1 MRSPLSLLPAILFVA
16 TLSGTA
22 LAGTPVAPPD
32 APAVRVTRWAEFGTV
47 TVESFGAG
55 VPAGVPSGPAVADA
69 GANVTT
75 VGLELALDAV
85 HPNPAHGADFVVNV
99 VLPGADPAQL
109 ELLDVMGRRVA
120 ARDLGA
126 LGAGRHSVELDGG
139 VQLAPGV
146 YMLRLTQAG
155 LARVTRVTIVD

>member
-1 MRSPLSLLPAILFVA
+1 MRSPLSLLPAFLLVIGAF
-16 TLSGTA
+16 SGPA
-22 LAGTPVAPPD
+22 VAGTPAAPPD

-47 TVESFGAG
+47 TVESFSAG
-55 VPAGVPSGPAVADA
+55 EPAGHAVADA
-69 GANVTT
+69 GTAVTT
-75 VGLELALDAV
+75 VGLELALGAV
-85 HPNPAHGADFVVNV
+85 FPNPAHGMDFVANL
-99 VLPGADPAQL
+99 VLPSADPAQL